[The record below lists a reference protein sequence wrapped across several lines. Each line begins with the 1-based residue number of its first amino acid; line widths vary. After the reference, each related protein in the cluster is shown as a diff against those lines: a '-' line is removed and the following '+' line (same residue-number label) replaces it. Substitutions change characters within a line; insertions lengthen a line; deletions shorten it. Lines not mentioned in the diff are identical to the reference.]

1 MKKMRMFLAVLLAI
15 GLWVGAAHAQVEV
28 SRVNEPGSMLVFP
41 LIDNTTHPA
50 NPPGQPG
57 PITYNTII
65 EIVNRANT
73 DVWLAGFMITHG
85 PGDPYAFEKKDFFIH
100 LTQKEPFWWDTG
112 TAYSRTDADGVLTQ
126 IQSFNQRKGFMFVW
140 AVDSDKTALEIDW
153 DFLKGDAIIFGNGNA
168 FRYNAYPH
176 QMLAAAGD
184 RVLNIDGVEYTAAP
198 SQIICEGFAENWVP
212 NLGGTLAVANLDI
225 DFILSEQPEFDINIQ
240 VWNQNEVAQS
250 RHLSFNQFEQYDLTE
265 DLQLAIDQ
273 IFTPKWEFAT
283 TSTNPLWAVYF
294 HFLNNAMWGGMC
306 HQHPDSG
313 VSTAVVLPPVP
324 LAQ

>member
-1 MKKMRMFLAVLLAI
+1 VFFVVLFAI
-15 GLWVGAAHAQVEV
+15 GLWLGVANAQQV
-28 SRVNEPGSMLVFP
+28 SDLNEPGSMLVFP
-41 LIDNTTHPA
+41 LIDNI
-50 NPPGQPG
+50 N
-57 PITYNTII
+57 YSTII

-73 DVWLAGFMITHG
+73 DVWLMGYIITHG
-85 PGDPYAFEKKDFFIH
+85 VGDSDFEKKDFFIH

-184 RVLNIDGVEYTAAP
+184 RVLNIDGVEYTQAP
-198 SQIICEGFAENWVP
+198 SQIICEGFAENWIP

-225 DFILSEQPEFDINIQ
+225 DFIQSVQPKFDINLQ

-265 DLQLAIDQ
+265 DLQLDINQ

-283 TSTNPLWAVYF
+283 TSTNPLWAVFYQVVNG
-294 HFLNNAMWGGMC
+294 LMWGGMC